1 MHLYGTK
8 PPLPRN
14 SMDTNTLDYKDDRL
28 TAGAAPQCI
37 LQVALGADSI
47 SLLSADSTGTV
58 LALHNWIFSSGE
70 PALDQT
76 EWSLRAV
83 LQQPVFGLPFGH
95 IHCALF
101 HRNATLV
108 PRRLF
113 QHGNLA
119 AYFKLLLN
127 PADYTYAYDELPEFD
142 AYLVYATE
150 PGLARLCADFFPR
163 ARMRHL
169 AVPLLRQARELN
181 AAEEHRVFVNI
192 RNQVA
197 QIAVFERQNLLFYNA
212 FTFSASPDLLYY
224 ILMVYDQFRLD
235 PREIPLTVGGNLLE
249 DSELYRLLYRF
260 IRDIRFAELPGY
272 YQLPN
277 RAETLPGHC
286 YFDLFC
292 LKNL

>member
-1 MHLYGTK
+1 
-8 PPLPRN
+8 
-14 SMDTNTLDYKDDRL
+14 MDTNTLDYTDNRL
-28 TAGAAPQCI
+28 TADVATQCV
-37 LQVALGADSI
+37 LHVVLGADSI
-47 SLLSADSTGTV
+47 SLLSADSSGAI
-58 LALHNWIFSSGE
+58 LALQSWAFSAEGQVF
-70 PALDQT
+70 DQT
-76 EWSLRAV
+76 EWSLRSV
-83 LQQPVFGLPFGH
+83 LRQPVFGLPFGH
-95 IHCALF
+95 THCGLF

-127 PADYTYAYDELPEFD
+127 PAEYIYAYDELPEFD

-150 PGLARLCADFFPR
+150 QGLAKLCTDFFPR
-163 ARMRHL
+163 ARIRHL
-169 AVPLLRQARELN
+169 AVPLLRQARDVN
-181 AAEEHRVFVNI
+181 ASEEHRIFVNI

-197 QIAVFERQNLLFYNA
+197 QIAVFERQNLLFYNSFA
-212 FTFSASPDLLYY
+212 FSASSDLLYY

-235 PREIPLTVGGNLLE
+235 PRDIPLTVAGNLLE

-260 IRDIRFAELPGY
+260 IRDIRFTALPGY
-272 YQLPN
+272 YKMPTE
-277 RAETLPGHC
+277 AELLPGHC